1 MRGQFIQRKAPV
13 AHLVALTG
21 QDDGREI
28 YISPPINAYFLPFMV
43 VFHLQTG
50 TEAHIKHDWRSAP
63 RVCRGWGEFAEVA
76 VLSLYKKWRPV
87 LSLWAPQLR
96 AMVINPPVREL
107 VSDRPR
113 PLADKSTGP
122 CPDWETHPCGL
133 RCRWVIF
140 PALSLVGWS
149 RASGYEQAKWNTNAP
164 RFPSEISIIHFHT
177 FPWQHTVG
185 FEGGAGNLNVPTVW
199 KEVSDQQL
207 SRCRLLALKASRLTL
222 QVYFLFAQGVFILIK
237 VQVELVESKCTFF
250 FFFFYPSLSLFGFR
264 VYTVGMAGGGI
275 YYFMLR
281 FSKKSPLSA
290 ISFSSINKPDSALS
304 FSAWI
309 YVEWFEGFK
318 MASAVLFVFPVK
330 CFPPVCFCGG
340 CYSAY

>member
-1 MRGQFIQRKAPV
+1 MTRWVQP
-13 AHLVALTG
+13 
-21 QDDGREI
+21 
-28 YISPPINAYFLPFMV
+28 
-43 VFHLQTG
+43 
-50 TEAHIKHDWRSAP
+50 
-63 RVCRGWGEFAEVA
+63 EFAEVEE
-76 VLSLYKKWRPV
+76 SLQRLPCLASIKKWRPV

-133 RCRWVIF
+133 SCRWVIF

-207 SRCRLLALKASRLTL
+207 SCCRLLTLKASRLTL
-222 QVYFLFAQGVFILIK
+222 QVYFLFAQRVFIFIK
-237 VQVELVESKCTFF
+237 VQVELVESKCTSFF
-250 FFFFYPSLSLFGFR
+250 SLTPPSASLDLEFIQLGCGGNLLFYVALFKEIPSLSHFIF
-264 VYTVGMAGGGI
+264 
-275 YYFMLR
+275 
-281 FSKKSPLSA
+281 
-290 ISFSSINKPDSALS
+290 INK
-304 FSAWI
+304 
-309 YVEWFEGFK
+309 
-318 MASAVLFVFPVK
+318 
-330 CFPPVCFCGG
+330 
-340 CYSAY
+340 